1 MADGTHRGTMIHGSM
16 VIPGH
21 GATHGIAADGTTLGT
36 GILGTIADGTVVGM
50 EAGTA
55 DGPIRGIMG
64 DGVTDR
70 ITSMTVTSSVRAAA
84 EYTRRGCPRQDPPEE
99 AASAPHQGAQE

>member
-1 MADGTHRGTMIHGSM
+1 M

-36 GILGTIADGTVVGM
+36 MADGTVVGM

-84 EYTRRGCPRQDPPEE
+84 EYTRRGCLRQDPPEE
-99 AASAPHQGAQE
+99 AASAPHQGAPA